1 MIPRH
6 GMETGK
12 FFVSQLSEIF
22 QNSKITVWMPK
33 FTRGQD
39 YLLPMNFEIRI
50 SYFVGQ
56 WFNHKAMDLITGLKL
71 VCDQKKTYCI
81 CICLPKNYISLLFTT
96 NQFSLKQISDY

>member
-22 QNSKITVWMPK
+22 QNSKITVWIPK
-33 FTRGQD
+33 FTQGQD

-71 VCDQKKTYCI
+71 VCYQKKHTAYVFVYLKTI
-81 CICLPKNYISLLFTT
+81 FLFFLL
-96 NQFSLKQISDY
+96 QISFP